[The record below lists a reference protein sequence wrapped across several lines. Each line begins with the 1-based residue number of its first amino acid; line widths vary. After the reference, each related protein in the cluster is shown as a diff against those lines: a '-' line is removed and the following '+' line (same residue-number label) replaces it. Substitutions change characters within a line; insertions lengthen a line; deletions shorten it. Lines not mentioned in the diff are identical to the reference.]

1 MERNIE
7 MEGILAMLEEIKGN
21 TEKPQIPGEAMGKLL
36 NINEIYT
43 SLATKPLVTE
53 KFLARCLISTIEQ
66 IEKHNGTQNEEVAK
80 LKNYILEYHKYVKEQ
95 VTIQQENINARLERI
110 ENLLREQQA
119 KQGILERFE
128 QWIKSI

>member
-21 TEKPQIPGEAMGKLL
+21 TEKPQIPGEVIGKLQD
-36 NINEIYT
+36 INEVCT
-43 SLATKPLVTE
+43 SLAIKPLVTE
-53 KFLARCLISTIEQ
+53 RFLAKCLISTIEQ
-66 IEKHNGTQNEEVAK
+66 IEKSNGTQNEEVAK
-80 LKNYILEYHKYVKEQ
+80 LKNYILEHHKYVKEQ
-95 VTIQQENINARLERI
+95 VTIQQENMSVRLERI

-128 QWIKSI
+128 QWIRSI

>member
-21 TEKPQIPGEAMGKLL
+21 TEKPQIPGEVIEKLQD
-36 NINEIYT
+36 INEVCTWII
-43 SLATKPLVTE
+43 SQKLVTE
-53 KFLARCLISTIEQ
+53 TAFKEVFHYLFELLKESDTKQDEQ
-66 IEKHNGTQNEEVAK
+66 LEK
-80 LKNYILEYHKYVKEQ
+80 LRKNIIGHHQYVKEQ
-95 VTIQQENINARLERI
+95 IAIQQENTNARLERI
-110 ENLLREQQA
+110 ENILKEQQA

>member
-21 TEKPQIPGEAMGKLL
+21 TEKPQIPGEVMGKLQD
-36 NINEIYT
+36 INEVCT
-43 SLATKPLVTE
+43 LFAEKPLVTE
-53 KFLARCLISTIEQ
+53 RFLAKCLISTIEQ

-80 LKNYILEYHKYVKEQ
+80 LKNYILEHHKYVKEQ
-95 VTIQQENINARLERI
+95 VTIQQEKINARLERI